1 MDRRNFLSAFIR
13 GGVLVGL
20 TATSGY
26 LIARKGGDDSSCNSI
41 CKGCNTLPICTKD
54 EAIKVKR
61 EMTKENK

>member
-26 LIARKGGDDSSCNSI
+26 LVARKGGKDSSCNLI

-54 EAIKVKR
+54 EAITVKQ
-61 EMTKENK
+61 EMTKKSK